1 MAAALADKGL
11 EAAALLS
18 MAAMFLK
25 YRGDLDA
32 RSRETSRLG
41 KQALKLFVETQ
52 DRRGQAMTKHWLAVA
67 QWTLQERETAIT
79 LAEDAVAL
87 WREIEDRIME
97 GNELHTIA
105 GWQIAQSR
113 PHRAAAASE
122 RALELFLEAGVGGTR
137 ELNSVQSLVR
147 AHIGNGEP
155 WRALWVAEDA
165 VMRFR
170 GSQSKKEEALALL
183 MVAEGYIHSPS
194 GRKQGAQDVQL
205 RVSAKRGPPPQ

>member
-1 MAAALADKGL
+1 
-11 EAAALLS
+11 
-18 MAAMFLK
+18 
-25 YRGDLDA
+25 
-32 RSRETSRLG
+32 
-41 KQALKLFVETQ
+41 
-52 DRRGQAMTKHWLAVA
+52 HWLAVA

-147 AHIGNGEP
+147 AHISNGEP

-194 GRKQGAQDVQL
+194 GRKQAEGYIHSPSGRKQDVQL
-205 RVSAKRGPPPQ
+205 RVSAKRGPPPQEAVDAAQRALRIAHELGDSDMETK